1 MDIKIDENLLTGE
14 QKASLVQLDGELR
27 QSIIELCST
36 ERGREVQVE
45 YGTALVKSADQQSY
59 KLSHNA
65 SFQLSYSYV
74 IADAIGTK
82 LKCYFLKNTIPDA
95 TLVVNL
101 TFSKRENSQQ
111 PKTKSDI
118 SGTSEKRSGK
128 TIKDESV
135 TFIPIN
141 PKYGFEQIV
150 LPDSVHD
157 DLMNAVKLIEFRDL
171 IFEQWG
177 YGEIEPNSKCI
188 INMYGPAGTGK
199 TMCAHAIAKH
209 VGKKLLALN
218 YSEIESKYLGEA
230 AKNLAAAFDTANKTD
245 SVLFFDE
252 ADSFLGKRVQNVVQ
266 STDQALNSLRSQML
280 ILLENFNGVVVFA
293 TNLVSNFDEAFMS
306 RIQKH
311 IRFNLPD
318 VHQRAEIIRKQIPS
332 RLPLSHS
339 FSSEEYEKIAE
350 NGEGLSGREIKNA
363 IFELYL
369 RKANSSSEVIFSI
382 EDFSEAISRKVED
395 YKQLEEEKNQIVK
408 QRILRKMAEK
418 VQERALEKDMNS
430 ENTNPNDGNNEHSEK
445 SVLTSEE

>member
-1 MDIKIDENLLTGE
+1 MEFKIDENLLTE
-14 QKASLVQLDGELR
+14 EHKASLIQLDTDLK
-27 QSIIELCST
+27 QSIIELCAT
-36 ERGREVQVE
+36 ERGRELQVE
-45 YGTALVKSADQQSY
+45 YGTALVKKIENQPY

-65 SFQLSYSYV
+65 SFLLSYSYV

-82 LKCYFLKNTIPDA
+82 LKYYFSENTFPGIS
-95 TLVVNL
+95 LVVNL
-101 TFSKRENSQQ
+101 TFSKREDSQSS
-111 PKTKSDI
+111 KTESDVI
-118 SGTSEKRSGK
+118 EKKKRK
-128 TIKDESV
+128 IDKDEPLS
-135 TFIPIN
+135 FIPIT

-150 LPDSVHD
+150 LPDRVHD
-157 DLMNAVKLIEFRDL
+157 DLMNAVKLIEYRNL

-199 TMCAHAIAKH
+199 TMCAHAIAKR

-230 AKNLAAAFDTANKTD
+230 AKNLAAAFDTARNTD
-245 SVLFFDE
+245 TVIFFDE

-266 STDQALNSLRSQML
+266 SSDQALNSLRSQML
-280 ILLENFNGVVVFA
+280 ILLENFDGVVIFA
-293 TNLVSNFDEAFMS
+293 TNLVSNFDEAFLS

-311 IRFNLPD
+311 IRFELPD
-318 VHQRAEIIRKQIPS
+318 LHQRAEIIRKQIPS

-339 FSSEEYEKIAE
+339 FSIEEFEKIAE

-369 RKANSSSEVIFSI
+369 RKANSHSEIIFSI
-382 EDFSEAISRKVED
+382 DDFSEAISKKVSD
-395 YKQLEEEKNQIVK
+395 NKQLEDERNRLVK

-418 VQERALEKDMNS
+418 VQEQAIEKSIHAEHSNSQDINNADTELSNSIS
-430 ENTNPNDGNNEHSEK
+430 EN
-445 SVLTSEE
+445 